1 MMTILALC
9 LAAQPSGVDRA
20 EVMAAAER
28 YAAHRWTMSQA
39 NLGAECAPADYKS
52 DYTPGPQVA
61 LPYAWGGSMTLE
73 QFDARLAKGEA
84 AGSHSWH
91 GILGCVAG
99 VDCSG
104 FVSQVWKTDKRY
116 STSSF
121 SQVTDEIDVESL
133 APGDAF
139 NKPGRHIVLF
149 AGFNEAGEPTF
160 YEAAGGAAKVRLHSG
175 WSYLDGYT
183 PIRYKHI
190 REPPPES
197 RTEASSDPSS
207 EDAGA
212 EALSAAAAGPGAPEQ
227 TKIAPPIT
235 LIVVFG
241 AGLIG
246 LMVWMVLKER

>member
-1 MMTILALC
+1 MIPVLALC
-9 LAAQPSGVDRA
+9 LVTQPAGVDRA
-20 EVMAAAER
+20 DVIAAAER
-28 YAAHRWTMSQA
+28 YAAHRWTMSQS
-39 NLGAECAPADYKS
+39 NLGADCAPADYKS
-52 DYTPGPQVA
+52 DYEPGPQVA

-91 GILGCVAG
+91 GILACVAG

-121 SQVTDEIDVESL
+121 SQVTDEIDVDAI

-190 REPPPES
+190 RDTPPEP
-197 RTEASSDPSS
+197 RAKAPTASGPY
-207 EDAGA
+207 DAGA
-212 EALSAAAAGPGAPEQ
+212 KALSATAADPDTPEP
-227 TKIAPPIT
+227 TKVSPPIT

-246 LMVWMVLKER
+246 LIVWMLRKER